1 MDSAFVT
8 GGTGFVGANLVRLLL
23 EKGLRVKALARKGS
37 NRKNLDGLD
46 VQIVEGD
53 LLNTRELTVGAQ
65 GCRYVFHVAADYR
78 IWVTDPAEMY
88 ASNVDGTRNVIEAA
102 DHAACEKIIVCSSV
116 AAIRPPHDRKPVDEA
131 SEYTSVDAVV
141 GDYKKSKYLSERA
154 ALDLAAKG
162 LPVVVVNPAAPIGP
176 YDIKPTPTGKIVVDF
191 MNGKMPSYIDTG
203 MNIVHVADVAMGHY
217 LAALKGRVGQ
227 RYILGGE
234 NLTLKQVLDTLAEVT
249 GLPGPSFKTPYS
261 VAYGFAALDSARA
274 RVFGGEPMAPLDAVR
289 MAKYYM
295 WFDSSKARSELGY
308 SFIPA
313 RKALT
318 DAAAW
323 FSANGYVKHKAT
335 LAA

>member
-1 MDSAFVT
+1 MDSVFVT

-37 NRKNLDGLD
+37 NRKNLEALD
-46 VQIVEGD
+46 VEIVEGD
-53 LLNTRELTVGAQ
+53 LLNTRQLAAGAQ
-65 GCRYVFHVAADYR
+65 GCRFVFHVAADYR

-88 ASNVDGTRNVIEAA
+88 AANVDGTKNVVAA
-102 DHAACEKIIVCSSV
+102 AGAAGCERIVVCSSV
-116 AAIRPPHDRKPVDEA
+116 AAVRPPHDRKPVDEA
-131 SEYTSVDAVV
+131 SEYPSTAEIV

-154 ALDLAAKG
+154 ALDQAAKG

-176 YDIKPTPTGKIVVDF
+176 YDIKPTPTGRIVVDF

-203 MNIVHVADVAMGHY
+203 MNIVHVRDVALGHY

-234 NLTLKQVLDTLAEVT
+234 NLTLKQVLDTLADVT

-274 RVFGGEPMAPLDAVR
+274 RMFGGEPMAPLDAVR

-295 WFDSSKARSELGY
+295 WFDSSKALSELGY
-308 SFIPA
+308 SFVPA
-313 RKALT
+313 RQALS

-323 FSANGYVKHKAT
+323 FSANGYITKAA